1 MSTDAMKTARDLLEA
16 YLENHIHPLPFW
28 ERLLDAVKDLDAAIK
43 AAEAGSLLREPN
55 ALPTLCYCPPDKCLA
70 PVVMG
75 RQAPCLRAPAHPSPE
90 PASEPQGDAVDI
102 VFDGPP
108 GPEAGR
114 FVEVENAQGQS
125 IRFGEW
131 VQRPDGYWALR
142 FARALLHAFPPDVR
156 SAPEGFVMAPR
167 EPTIDMYCAGDE
179 AIVMAI
185 QPDTI
190 LDGITPAQKCYA
202 AMLAA
207 APKEGA

>member
-1 MSTDAMKTARDLLEA
+1 MSTDAMKTARELLGA

-28 ERLLDAVKDLDAAIK
+28 DRLMDAVKDLDDAIK
-43 AAEAGSLLREPN
+43 AAE
-55 ALPTLCYCPPDKCLA
+55 
-70 PVVMG
+70 
-75 RQAPCLRAPAHPSPE
+75 AHPSPE
-90 PASEPQGDAVDI
+90 PASEPQGDAIDI